1 MHGAT
6 PRRAAGARP
15 GRAPTRRSGPES
27 RRAIPNGATKMAADA
42 RTRRLSAIVAIATVC
57 SVAMGGGRFFSAGSQ
72 PKEHHRARATMERVQ
87 ASERALPQESAAPRT
102 HAEGKGRPLHLMELF
117 QQAHG
122 GAPTSHPQDY
132 APLRQVP
139 ASQVYPGAGA
149 PAAGTIT
156 QHRRHRRRLQGTTVG
171 VLDEAS
177 TVPLKIHV
185 DWSQTDPAT
194 AKPYTVCFKVG
205 DWFMWNTPSSSGPP
219 CGNAAA
225 HVPHTLSAFA
235 AAQAAADGVT
245 PCPGQ
250 SLGATLC
257 DRNAR
262 AAGQNCWG
270 VCVADDALDH
280 SGSMLQ
286 WMKSEVAAA
295 VSELEGFFQ
304 TRRRTA
310 NLTFTKDHGLF
321 ASQLGLG
328 PPGEMC
334 AKDAN
339 VVYQLPIS
347 DAYCTVGVDADVVCV
362 GCCSVNARDILC
374 AVCLVCLVCAVCVEC
389 AVCSWQ
395 CPALQVFVPMMMPKQ
410 QGVAGWGAWMMTGD

>member
-1 MHGAT
+1 MAGCLSAA
-6 PRRAAGARP
+6 PRPETLPDRALLLSTTA
-15 GRAPTRRSGPES
+15 
-27 RRAIPNGATKMAADA
+27 KMADTPG
-42 RTRRLSAIVAIATVC
+42 TRRLPAIVAIATVC
-57 SVAMGGGRFFSAGSQ
+57 SVAVGGAGYFFAGSRYNV
-72 PKEHHRARATMERVQ
+72 HHARATMERVQ
-87 ASERALPQESAAPRT
+87 ASERALPQELAAPRT

-122 GAPTSHPQDY
+122 GAPTSHSQDY

-139 ASQVYPGAGA
+139 ASQVYPGGA

-185 DWSQTDPAT
+185 DWSQTDPST
-194 AKPYTVCFKVG
+194 AKPYTVCFNVG
-205 DWFMWNTPSSSGPP
+205 DWFMWATPPSSEPP
-219 CGNAAA
+219 CDNAAA

-270 VCVADDALDH
+270 VCLADDTLDH

-295 VSELEGFFQ
+295 VSEVEGFFQ
-304 TRRRTA
+304 TRRRAA
-310 NLTFTKDHGLF
+310 NLTFTKDNGLF
-321 ASQLGLG
+321 ARLLGVG

-339 VVYQLPIS
+339 VVYQLPITEN
-347 DAYCTVGVDADVVCV
+347 YCTVGVDADVVCKMFCHSD
-362 GCCSVNARDILC
+362 G
-374 AVCLVCLVCAVCVEC
+374 VCPVCVLRC
-389 AVCSWQ
+389 A
-395 CPALQVFVPMMMPKQ
+395 
-410 QGVAGWGAWMMTGD
+410 